1 MKNNDEIATALD
13 SQKKKIKNGITN
25 IYTFMIKNNANTL
38 LFLSFLFLRSC
49 LGGTCSGVYSR
60 HS

>member
-1 MKNNDEIATALD
+1 MKDNDEIATALD
-13 SQKKKIKNGITN
+13 SQKKIKNGITN
-25 IYTFMIKNNANTL
+25 IYTFIIKNNANTL
-38 LFLSFLFLRSC
+38 LLLSFLFLHSC